1 LTVCTRVGG
10 SCAVVSLGVTLQ
22 QEGSWRV
29 HDEQDLGAFGRGSLK
44 RCRSIY
50 LHPDM
55 ATLTDAGSAFSA
67 WWGQSGAGRLCPSM
81 PSGSRRQRKPGL
93 TRHPTTGS
101 DRKDE
106 TEPLRF
112 QRDAGTHQHDGCEDH
127 QRTGEGKVTVIAS
140 KPEK

>member
-1 LTVCTRVGG
+1 VCTRVGG

-67 WWGQSGAGRLCPSM
+67 WWGQSGGRTPV
-81 PSGSRRQRKPGL
+81 PIDAFRL
-93 TRHPTTGS
+93 TTT
-101 DRKDE
+101 
-106 TEPLRF
+106 TEPGP
-112 QRDAGTHQHDGCEDH
+112 D
-127 QRTGEGKVTVIAS
+127 
-140 KPEK
+140 